1 MNNDQVLENVTINL
15 SDFALF
21 MSVMK
26 NPKAYQ
32 NTLSIILD
40 EPDIQLK
47 EVKVEQVILNKT
59 GKRAIRLD
67 AWAVSEDE
75 RQFNIEM
82 ENHSER
88 DSVPKRA
95 RFYQGLIDTP
105 ILKSG
110 RKTQYRQLPS
120 TVIIFITQE
129 DIFKKDRAMYTFVEK
144 CKEIDDLELDDGTT
158 KIFLNMSSKNGS
170 QVLVSLLQY
179 MKNTNIENPEIL
191 VKDKRILEIDEIVT
205 EVKES
210 EEWEGIEM
218 NILEIGIQEGER
230 RGREQGIQ
238 QGIQAVVE
246 VCKSLDVSKEETIVK
261 IMEKFSISK
270 DEAENNMQKYW

>member
-1 MNNDQVLENVTINL
+1 MNNEQVLNSVAINL

-21 MSVMK
+21 LSVMK

-32 NTLSIILD
+32 NTLSIVLN
-40 EPDIQLK
+40 EPDINLK

-67 AWAVSEDE
+67 AWALSEDE

-82 ENHSER
+82 ENHSES

-95 RFYQGLIDTP
+95 RFYQGLIDSP

-110 RKTQYRQLPS
+110 KKTKYKQLPS

-129 DIFKKDRAMYTFVEK
+129 DIFKKDKAMYTFVEK
-144 CKEIDDLELDDGTT
+144 CKEIEDLELEDGTT

-170 QVLVSLLQY
+170 KELVSLLQY
-179 MKNTNIENPEIL
+179 MKNTNINNPEIL

-246 VCKSLDVSKEETIVK
+246 VCKSLGVTKEETIKK
-261 IMEKFSISK
+261 IAEKFSIEDS
-270 DEAENNMQKYW
+270 EAEKYIEKYW